1 MKVNLQKE
9 DSLNERL
16 KATWTPVRVVEQGND
31 CLIFKFTG
39 RTFTLFFIS
48 CFISCFIS
56 ALLGAFLPL
65 LSLYK
70 GIFMSIFTNNPEV
83 FKKYFPFFIMAFM
96 FVQVLII
103 AYFIYLFLK
112 KINFLFFELRF
123 IGDNLKIINGN
134 SEQEIVLSDN
144 VKFSLE
150 KFYSKTVL
158 YRLKVSYLRD
168 DSVKDISLF
177 NFSNYEG
184 AELVLERIN
193 KYLEQNKKS
202 KGLNL

>member
-123 IGDNLKIINGN
+123 IGDKLKIINGN
-134 SEQEIVLSDN
+134 SEQEIVLSDD

-150 KFYSKTVL
+150 KFYSRTVL

-193 KYLEQNKKS
+193 KYLEQNKKL
-202 KGLNL
+202 KG

>member
-1 MKVNLQKE
+1 
-9 DSLNERL
+9 
-16 KATWTPVRVVEQGND
+16 
-31 CLIFKFTG
+31 
-39 RTFTLFFIS
+39 
-48 CFISCFIS
+48 
-56 ALLGAFLPL
+56 
-65 LSLYK
+65 
-70 GIFMSIFTNNPEV
+70 MSIFTNNPEV

-123 IGDNLKIINGN
+123 IGDKLKIINGN
-134 SEQEIVLSDN
+134 SEQEIVLSDD

-150 KFYSKTVL
+150 KFYSRTVL

-193 KYLEQNKKS
+193 KYLEQNKKL
-202 KGLNL
+202 KG

>member
-1 MKVNLQKE
+1 M
-9 DSLNERL
+9 
-16 KATWTPVRVVEQGND
+16 
-31 CLIFKFTG
+31 
-39 RTFTLFFIS
+39 
-48 CFISCFIS
+48 
-56 ALLGAFLPL
+56 PL

-123 IGDNLKIINGN
+123 IGDKLKIINGN
-134 SEQEIVLSDN
+134 SEQEIVLSDD

-150 KFYSKTVL
+150 KFYSRTVL

-193 KYLEQNKKS
+193 KYLEQNKKL
-202 KGLNL
+202 KG

>member
-1 MKVNLQKE
+1 MKVNLQK

-123 IGDNLKIINGN
+123 IGDKLKIINGN
-134 SEQEIVLSDN
+134 SEQEIVLSDD

-150 KFYSKTVL
+150 KFYSRTVL

-193 KYLEQNKKS
+193 KYLEQNKKL
-202 KGLNL
+202 KG

>member
-1 MKVNLQKE
+1 MKVNLQK

-112 KINFLFFELRF
+112 KINFLFC
-123 IGDNLKIINGN
+123 
-134 SEQEIVLSDN
+134 S
-144 VKFSLE
+144 
-150 KFYSKTVL
+150 
-158 YRLKVSYLRD
+158 
-168 DSVKDISLF
+168 
-177 NFSNYEG
+177 
-184 AELVLERIN
+184 
-193 KYLEQNKKS
+193 KYLFILSRTNS
-202 KGLNL
+202 APS

>member
-65 LSLYK
+65 FSFYK

-96 FVQVLII
+96 FVQVIFV
-103 AYFIYLFLK
+103 AYFIYLFFK
-112 KINFLFFELRF
+112 KINLFFFELRF

>member
-1 MKVNLQKE
+1 MKVNLQK

-16 KATWTPVRVVEQGND
+16 KSTWTPVRVVEQGND

-123 IGDNLKIINGN
+123 IGDKLKIINGN
-134 SEQEIVLSDN
+134 SEQEIVLSDD

-202 KGLNL
+202 KG

>member
-1 MKVNLQKE
+1 MKVNLQK

-123 IGDNLKIINGN
+123 IGDKLKIINGN
-134 SEQEIVLSDN
+134 SEQEIVLSDD

-150 KFYSKTVL
+150 KFYSRTVL

-202 KGLNL
+202 KG